1 MSNQIVF
8 TTIDKK
14 TPTLIYDESYPSS
27 HRAYFMKTPNN
38 RVYEELHYKGDGVF
52 AGKDYFEL
60 LGELNLPPKSNITD
74 VTAFGKA
81 IFAGTT
87 KIIRRSSTKIET
99 RDIIYP
105 GIYEDD
111 ELIWKNQKTE
121 IARDWVYPETQGKSV
136 ECECDFCLS
145 FSDDLCSAFSE
156 KCNVG
161 SDEYKVDFE
170 E

>member
-52 AGKDYFEL
+52 AGKNYFEL

-87 KIIRRSSTKIET
+87 KIIRRLSTKIET
-99 RDIIYP
+99 REVIYP

-145 FSDDLCSAFSE
+145 FSEECDLCSVFSSVSFKE
-156 KCNVG
+156 
-161 SDEYKVDFE
+161 
-170 E
+170 